1 MAHRRK
7 DMTKGACGPGRVSG
21 KDGIIGFLCL
31 LLSLRMYPWALQM
44 VRCRG
49 AGGVLFFL
57 KRFLWRWENTVSSI
71 MSC

>member
-21 KDGIIGFLCL
+21 KYGIISFFCL
-31 LLSLRMYPWALQM
+31 LLSLHVYPWALQM
-44 VRCRG
+44 VRCRE

-57 KRFLWRWENTVSSI
+57 KRFLCPWENTVSGI
-71 MSC
+71 MSG